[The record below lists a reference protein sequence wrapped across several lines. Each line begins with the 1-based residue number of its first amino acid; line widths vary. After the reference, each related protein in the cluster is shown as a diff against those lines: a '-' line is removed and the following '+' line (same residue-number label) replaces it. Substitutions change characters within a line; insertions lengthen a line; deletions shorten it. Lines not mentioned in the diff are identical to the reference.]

1 MALIM
6 KLTFL
11 LIFSGCMEDVLHYRL
26 ACVILIRWDR
36 TAAKITHMLVLYC
49 KKVKTNILITLR
61 YVSIYRSLVLEMTQK
76 EDKVLVLSY
85 SRKVLGQTGDGH
97 FSPVGGYHPERDLVL
112 ILDTARFKYPPH
124 WVSLRLIWDAMLAL
138 DKSTGESV
146 RKKSVLSFEKNL
158 SYPLMHIYWLYCT

>member
-1 MALIM
+1 M

-11 LIFSGCMEDVLHYRL
+11 LIFSGCMEDVLHYKL
-26 ACVILIRWDR
+26 ACVFLTRWDR

-49 KKVKTNILITLR
+49 KKVITNILITLHC
-61 YVSIYRSLVLEMTQK
+61 SIYRSLVLEMTQK

-146 RKKSVLSFEKNL
+146 RKN
-158 SYPLMHIYWLYCT
+158 IYLILCT